1 MDLYRQNVLEAAAFI
16 RAECRPMTP
25 VGVLTGTGLGPV
37 VDAMQVEHT
46 LEYARIPHFPLSTVP
61 GHPGKLRIGKIDRDH
76 LAVFQGRFHL
86 YEGYSP
92 REVTFPIRVM
102 AEMGLRVLVVSNAAG
117 GLNPGFRTGDLM
129 LIVDHINLT
138 GLNPLTGPNEETW
151 GVRFPDMTN
160 AYDRDLANAVRRAA
174 ERRRLRLQ
182 SGVYAGLQGPSL
194 ETPAEVRFLKT
205 IGADAV
211 GFSTVQEVI
220 CAVHAGLKVV
230 GLSTITNVHDPEN
243 PQPATVEEIITAAE
257 AAAPRIQRLIGS
269 IMAELNGR
277 EDG

>member
-1 MDLYRQNVLEAAAFI
+1 MNLYRQHVLEAAAFI
-16 RAECRPMTP
+16 RAECRPIPRVAM
-25 VGVLTGTGLGPV
+25 LTGTGLGAV
-37 VDAMQVEHT
+37 VEAMRTEQT

-61 GHPGKLRIGKIDRDH
+61 GHPGKLLVGKIGREA

-102 AEMGLRVLVVSNAAG
+102 QAWGIRVLVVSNASG
-117 GLNPGFRTGDLM
+117 GLDPALETGDLM
-129 LIVDHINLT
+129 LITDHINLT
-138 GLNPLTGPNEETW
+138 GLNPLTGPNEENW
-151 GVRFPDMTN
+151 GVRFPDMAN
-160 AYDRDLANAVRRAA
+160 AYDRNLADAVRRAA
-174 ERRRLRLQ
+174 VRSRLELK

-243 PQPATVEEIITAAE
+243 PEPATVEEIIAAAE
-257 AAAPRIQRLIGS
+257 AAAPRIQRLMRS

-277 EDG
+277 ENG